1 AAIFAAYM
9 VCSSSSSSRESD
21 QPPET
26 IVTSIVLPQIF
37 LRNIL
42 PHSKPSLI
50 IRKLSNTSEPVET
63 LGRPAFSALKRLPDL
78 QLPQSYASSAPYSAI
93 SSRLNGNN
101 AVYPSQQTPTT
112 GFAGQPNIGLKTP
125 SPSPT
130 SLNGAAPSNGL
141 LEDSVDHPGYSNPDP
156 NVQHYQPAHESYSN
170 NMNQHQQYMDSQQS
184 HMPVGQS
191 YTSQAS
197 GAGSMP
203 QYPTYQ
209 QQPPVMHPGPN
220 SYAPSP
226 SAYGQYNGYN
236 GVTSPHSAQQASSSM
251 GSQMLPL
258 PTMPSSGHPQHPYG
272 GPAGAAQPFP
282 PPQPHDTTGQQ
293 APPGMK
299 PRVTA
304 TLWEDEGSMCFQVE
318 AKGVCVA
325 RRDDNHMING
335 TKLLN
340 VAGMT
345 RGRRDGILKSE
356 KTRHVV
362 KIGPM
367 HLKGVW
373 IPFDRALDFAN
384 REKITESLYPLFV
397 HNIGALLY
405 HPTNHSR
412 TTAVLSA
419 HEKQKLDKTRG
430 GQGSMIGASGSQA
443 PALHHHHS
451 MASSHVSQSPHQI
464 APHPGTGRPSL
475 DRAHTFPTPPTSA
488 SSGIGMSNQSNDYTW
503 GAPNLAGGAQGSQSM
518 VEPHAHSTPNTP
530 ATTPPGHAM
539 SNLHSYQA
547 QQPYDAAKSMYSGSA
562 SQQGPYAPSSITRY
576 APVQSSTY
584 MKHEMG
590 PPISRITDLDEHE
603 TKQEPYSHGPTNP
616 AVGHGTG
623 EEEADHEHDTDYSH
637 DNNNAYNANRSAYNY
652 SSGTGLASLQGEHPH
667 ISPEVTGS
675 PSHPNGSGR
684 VTPRNSSGGP
694 AQWTA
699 GHQTPPRATYSSN
712 AYNPI
717 SDARGSIP
725 NGTSGVETYG
735 TSSMQAAYAPAHMN
749 GATPSNKRMRE
760 DEDADYGSRPA
771 SRGDDIDGLKRR
783 KMGAESM
790 SGGSYERDNRPMIR
804 NPSRPVAR
812 ARR

>member
-1 AAIFAAYM
+1 
-9 VCSSSSSSRESD
+9 
-21 QPPET
+21 
-26 IVTSIVLPQIF
+26 
-37 LRNIL
+37 
-42 PHSKPSLI
+42 
-50 IRKLSNTSEPVET
+50 
-63 LGRPAFSALKRLPDL
+63 
-78 QLPQSYASSAPYSAI
+78 
-93 SSRLNGNN
+93 
-101 AVYPSQQTPTT
+101 
-112 GFAGQPNIGLKTP
+112 
-125 SPSPT
+125 
-130 SLNGAAPSNGL
+130 
-141 LEDSVDHPGYSNPDP
+141 
-156 NVQHYQPAHESYSN
+156 
-170 NMNQHQQYMDSQQS
+170 MNQHQQYMDPQPP
-184 HMPVGQS
+184 HMPGGQS

-203 QYPTYQ
+203 QYTTYQ

-226 SAYGQYNGYN
+226 GGYGQYGGYN
-236 GVTSPHSAQQASSSM
+236 GVTSPHSAHQGSASL

-258 PTMPSSGHPQHPYG
+258 PAMPPGGHPQHPYAA
-272 GPAGAAQPFP
+272 GPGGAAQGFT
-282 PPQPHDTTGQQ
+282 QQMSDTTGQV
-293 APPGMK
+293 APQGMK

-373 IPFDRALDFAN
+373 IPFERALDFAN

-405 HPTNHSR
+405 HPTNHNR
-412 TTAVLSA
+412 TTAVMAA

-430 GQGSMIGASGSQA
+430 GQSSMVGAPGSQA
-443 PALHHHHS
+443 PSLHHHHS
-451 MASSHVSQSPHQI
+451 MASSHVAQSPHQI

-488 SSGIGMSNQSNDYTW
+488 SSGIGMSNQANDYAW
-503 GAPNLAGGAQGSQSM
+503 GGHNMTGAAQSTQPM
-518 VEPHAHSTPNTP
+518 VEPHPHSTPNTP

-539 SNLHSYQA
+539 SNLQSYQS
-547 QQPYDAAKSMYSGSA
+547 QQPYDATKSMYSSSA
-562 SQQGPYAPSSITRY
+562 SQQGPYAPSNMARY
-576 APVQSSTY
+576 AQSSTY

-590 PPISRITDLDEHE
+590 PPTSRITEIDEHE
-603 TKQEPYSHGPTNP
+603 TKQEPYAHGQTSQ

-637 DNNNAYNANRSAYNY
+637 ESNNAYTANRTGY
-652 SSGTGLASLQGEHPH
+652 SYPAGTGLGSLQAEHPH
-667 ISPEVTGS
+667 LSPEMTGS

-684 VTPRNSSGGP
+684 VTPRNSSGSQ

-717 SDARGSIP
+717 SDARGSLP
-725 NGTSGVETYG
+725 NGTSSVDNYG

-749 GATPSNKRMRE
+749 GTTPSNKRMRE
-760 DEDADYGSRPA
+760 EDEQEYGSRPA
-771 SRGDDIDGLKRR
+771 SRGDDIDGMKRR
-783 KMGAESM
+783 KIAAESV
-790 SGGSYERDNRPMIR
+790 SGSTFDRDNRPINR
-804 NPSRPVAR
+804 AQSRPVQR
-812 ARR
+812 MRR